1 VAADGVALI
10 PLPTPYDVGIVN
22 AYLLK
27 GDPLTL
33 VDAGPKTED
42 SQRALE
48 AGLAEHG
55 ARLEDVELVLLT
67 HQHDDHVGNA
77 QFVVDASSAVVAG
90 LPKLAEFMRDVD
102 AALDMDDRYVQ
113 ATMVRHGVGPGE
125 LDAIRELT
133 LSWRPFVNSVEVT
146 QLVSD
151 GDRITAGG
159 RDFLVLE
166 APGHS
171 PTDTLFFDEHDGLL
185 IAGDHLIEGISSNP
199 FIHWPI
205 EPGPPEESALSRDR
219 RRPLREYMTSL
230 ERTRDLDV
238 SVVLPGHRQPFSDHR
253 ELIDA
258 RLSMHRR
265 RAAKILQMIDAPVTA
280 AELGSRIWS
289 DRPAAEAYLI
299 VSEVLG
305 HLDMLGERGEVRE
318 LDENGVARFDLAGR
332 RAA

>member
-1 VAADGVALI
+1 MADDIVLI
-10 PLPTPYDVGIVN
+10 PLPTPYEVGIVN

-42 SQRALE
+42 SQRALQV
-48 AGLAEHG
+48 GLAEHG
-55 ARLEDVELVLLT
+55 VRLQDIEFVLLT

-77 QFVVDASSAVVAG
+77 QFVVDASDAIVAG
-90 LPKLAEFMRDVD
+90 LPKLAEFMHNVD
-102 AALDMDDRYVQ
+102 ASLDLDDRYVR
-113 ATMVRHGVGPGE
+113 ATMMRHGVGPAE
-125 LDAIRELT
+125 LDAIQELT
-133 LSWRPFVNSVEVT
+133 LSWRPFVGSVEVT

-151 GDRITAGG
+151 GDHLTAGG
-159 RDFLVLE
+159 RDFVVLE

-185 IAGDHLIEGISSNP
+185 IAGDHLIDGISSNP
-199 FIHWPI
+199 FVHWPI
-205 EPGPPEESALSRDR
+205 DSDPPEKSAVSRDR

-230 ERTRDLDV
+230 GQTRNLDV
-238 SVVLPGHRQPFSDHR
+238 SEVLAGHREPFADHR
-253 ELIDA
+253 ELIDT
-258 RLSMHRR
+258 RLSMHRT
-265 RAAKILQMIDAPVTA
+265 RAAKILEMIDGPATA

-305 HLDMLGERGEVRE
+305 HLDLLNEQGEVRE
-318 LDENGVARFDLAGR
+318 LDENGVARFELVGR